1 MIGALFIL
9 LSMERKNA
17 VIEIKK
23 YPRTQHIEGS
33 RLQAGDHDL
42 SQFPF
47 LGIKGIN
54 LVIEEKV
61 DGANAGISF
70 DETGALRLQSRGHF
84 LVGGPREKHWA
95 LFKKWAAVH
104 EDELFDM
111 LGSRYVMYGEWLFA
125 KHTVFYDFLPHYFLE
140 FDVYDR
146 ENDCFLSTQERRNIL
161 NSTIIKSVLVIKDGK
176 IDDLEELKELVRP
189 SYFKTGSWR
198 RNLEMQAKF
207 ANVDIKQALN
217 QTDDVDDMEGLYIK
231 VEADG
236 VVKERLKWVR
246 HSFVSKLVDSDSH
259 WSERPII
266 QNMLAPGIDIFKR

>member
-1 MIGALFIL
+1 MSIFIK
-9 LSMERKNA
+9 R
-17 VIEIKK
+17 
-23 YPRTQHIEGS
+23 YPRTRHVEGS
-33 RLQAGDHDL
+33 RLQTGDHDL
-42 SQFPF
+42 SQLPF
-47 LGIKGIN
+47 LDIKDVHLI
-54 LVIEEKV
+54 IEEKI

-70 DETGALRLQSRGHF
+70 DETAALRLQSRGHF
-84 LVGGPREKHWA
+84 LMGGPREKHWA
-95 LFKKWAAVH
+95 LFKKWAASH

-111 LGSRYVMYGEWLFA
+111 LGSRYVMYGEWVFA

-161 NSTIIKSVLVIKDGK
+161 NSKIVKSVLVIKEGK
-176 IDDLEELKELVRP
+176 VNDLEELKELVRP

-207 ANVDIKQALN
+207 ANVDIKQAFN
-217 QTDDVDDMEGLYIK
+217 QTDDLDDMEGLYIK

-236 VVKERLKWVR
+236 IVKERLKWVR

-266 QNMLAPGIDIFKR
+266 QNLLAPGVDIFKR